1 MDVGAYNHVAPGLAA
16 IHLKSFQVVKQATL
30 RSERWFD
37 IPDCREAKIGA
48 HFGLD
53 ILRSSHRKEAVSALR
68 AKRKLKMAGVVLQE
82 DLDDYDVESM
92 PRHVMFASKDAIGSN
107 NRVWHGPGTD
117 PSEHHLRLPGPT
129 GFRIYRKDSNGYLL
143 TEQASMKPKRI
154 RG

>member
-1 MDVGAYNHVAPGLAA
+1 M
-16 IHLKSFQVVKQATL
+16 VKQTTL

-37 IPDCREAKIGA
+37 LPDCREAKIGA

-53 ILRSSHRKEAVSALR
+53 ILRSSHRREVVSALR

-92 PRHVMFASKDAIGSN
+92 PRHVMFTSTEANETS
-107 NRVWHGPGTD
+107 NRVLHGPGTD
-117 PSEHHLRLPGPT
+117 PSERHLRLPGPT
-129 GFRIYRKDSNGYLL
+129 GFRIYRKDSNAASL
-143 TEQASMKPKRI
+143 TQHASVKLKRI